1 MKVRFKL
8 NGKWV
13 EVDAKPNEILLDTLR
28 LKLGVRSVKRG
39 CETAECGACTV
50 LLDGKPVYSC
60 TILTPMVEGREV
72 ITVDY
77 LAETGEIQPLMEAFA
92 EHGAVQCG
100 FCTPGFIL
108 TAYAFLKQNPRP
120 SEWEVRKAVEGNLC
134 RCTGYQKIIEAILD
148 AAEKMRKGNGSK

>member
-13 EVDAKPNEILLDTLR
+13 EVDTKPNEILLDTLR

-77 LAETGEIQPLMEAFA
+77 LADTGEIQPLMEAFA

-100 FCTPGFIL
+100 FCTPGFVL

-148 AAEKMRKGNGSK
+148 AAERMRKGNGSK

>member
-60 TILTPMVEGREV
+60 TILTPMVDGREV

>member
-100 FCTPGFIL
+100 FCTPGFVL

-148 AAEKMRKGNGSK
+148 AAERMRKGNGSK

>member
-72 ITVDY
+72 VTVDY

-120 SEWEVRKAVEGNLC
+120 SEWEIRKAVEGNLC
-134 RCTGYQKIIEAILD
+134 RCTGYQKIIEAIMD
-148 AAEKMRKGNGSK
+148 AAERMRKDNGSK